1 MTAAGLADYY
11 FLMDRLRFIAVWC
24 AVVFSV
30 SVGTRLFFME
40 APADRLTR
48 IFLCF
53 LAGRSPRRPWAWRV
67 VADAVLAPFTRAAS
81 GHCRY

>member
-11 FLMDRLRFIAVWC
+11 FLMDRLRFIAVGAPW
-24 AVVFSV
+24 FSRSLSALV
-30 SVGTRLFFME
+30 FFME

-53 LAGRSPRRPWAWRV
+53 LPGRSPRRPWAWRV